1 MMFDE
6 ECVNVVWAKRRT
18 QMKLVRHLS
27 MVLVSV
33 LLLSCTTTQGPD
45 LTGMSFSDEPL
56 IGKAIWHDLVTE
68 DPAAAE
74 RFYEGLFGWSFQK
87 ATGSSGHAYSVAR
100 SGSVW
105 VAGIVAV
112 DPRADGTTL
121 SRWLPYVSVDDV
133 DRAVEASVSAGGT
146 VAVTARSVPL
156 GRVAAIIDR
165 EGAVIGLA
173 RSNIGDPDD
182 STTAPAPGRVIW
194 NELIS
199 NDVATAT
206 DFYRRVIGFDT
217 RTIER
222 RGGKYTLL
230 GHHGIDRAGIL
241 KNPTPDWSPVWLTY
255 FGVQDAAAAAAR
267 AEQLGGQILV
277 PVSPEV
283 REGTMAVI
291 KDPTGALLVLQDLK
305 E

>member
-1 MMFDE
+1 M
-6 ECVNVVWAKRRT
+6 NLVWAKRR
-18 QMKLVRHLS
+18 RHLKPGQYLLTL
-27 MVLVSV
+27 VLSG

-56 IGKAIWHDLVTE
+56 IGKAVWHDLVTE

-87 ATGSSGHAYSVAR
+87 TAGSGGHAYSVAR

-105 VAGIVAV
+105 VAGVIAV
-112 DPRADGTTL
+112 DPPADGTTV
-121 SRWLPYVSVDDV
+121 SRWLPYISVGDV
-133 DRAVEASVSAGGT
+133 DRAAEASVSAGGD
-146 VAVTARSVPL
+146 VAAAARDVPL

-182 STTAPAPGRVIW
+182 STTAAAPGRVIW
-194 NELIS
+194 NELLT
-199 NDVATAT
+199 NNVAAAA
-206 DFYRRVIGFDT
+206 DFYRRVVGFDA

-222 RGGKYTLL
+222 RGGEYTLL
-230 GHHGIDRAGIL
+230 GKNGIDRAGL
-241 KNPTPDWSPVWLTY
+241 LSNPVQEWTPIWLTY
-255 FGVQDAAAAAAR
+255 FGVKDVTAATAR
-267 AEQLGGQILV
+267 TEELGGQILV

-291 KDPTGALLVLQDLK
+291 KDPTGALLVLQNLS

>member
-1 MMFDE
+1 
-6 ECVNVVWAKRRT
+6 
-18 QMKLVRHLS
+18 
-27 MVLVSV
+27 
-33 LLLSCTTTQGPD
+33 
-45 LTGMSFSDEPL
+45 
-56 IGKAIWHDLVTE
+56 WHDLVTE

>member
-1 MMFDE
+1 
-6 ECVNVVWAKRRT
+6 
-18 QMKLVRHLS
+18 MKLPRNLLT
-27 MVLVSV
+27 VLTS
-33 LLLSCTTTQGPD
+33 LFLLSCTTTQGPD

-68 DPAAAE
+68 DPQAAK
-74 RFYEGLFGWSFQK
+74 RFYEGLFGWSFQN

-105 VAGIVAV
+105 VAGIIAV
-112 DPRADGTTL
+112 DPSTDGTTV
-121 SRWLPYVSVDDV
+121 SRWLPYVSVADV
-133 DRAVEASVSAGGT
+133 DRSVEASVSAGGT
-146 VAVTARSVPL
+146 VAATPRNVPL

-194 NELIS
+194 NELLS
-199 NDVATAT
+199 NNATAAT
-206 DFYRRVIGFDT
+206 DFYRRVIGVDA

-222 RGGKYTLL
+222 RGGEYRLL
-230 GHHGIDRAGIL
+230 GNNGIDRAGIL
-241 KNPTPDWSPVWLTY
+241 NNPVEGWTPIWLTY
-255 FGVQDAAAAAAR
+255 FGVKDAAAAAAR
-267 AEQLGGQILV
+267 AVELGGQILV

-283 REGTMAVI
+283 REGTMAVV
-291 KDPTGALLVLQDLK
+291 KDPTGVLLVLQNLK